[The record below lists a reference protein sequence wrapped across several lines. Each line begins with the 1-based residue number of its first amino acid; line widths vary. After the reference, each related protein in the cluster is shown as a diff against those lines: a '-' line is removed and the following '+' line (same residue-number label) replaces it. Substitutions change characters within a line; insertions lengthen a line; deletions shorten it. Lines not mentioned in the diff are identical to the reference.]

1 VIKTKKLVKAAQEE
15 HLAINKLR
23 KAENKEKIK
32 KANLD
37 QSDDS
42 STSSSVNLLSKRK
55 RRSTEVNEF
64 FKLNDSKLVFLVNMG
79 LKPKSE
85 KPFRAFMNVP

>member
-1 VIKTKKLVKAAQEE
+1 MLSSWVIKTKKLVNAAQEE
-15 HLAINKLR
+15 FLTINKLR

-32 KANLD
+32 KAHLD

-64 FKLNDSKLVFLVNMG
+64 FYKLNDMKLVFLANTG
-79 LKPKSE
+79 
-85 KPFRAFMNVP
+85 